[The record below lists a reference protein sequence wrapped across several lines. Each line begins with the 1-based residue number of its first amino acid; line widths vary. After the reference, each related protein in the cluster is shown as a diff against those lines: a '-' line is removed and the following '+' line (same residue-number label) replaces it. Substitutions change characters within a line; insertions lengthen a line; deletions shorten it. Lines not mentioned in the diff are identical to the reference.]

1 MKLKHISSLFLVLF
15 IFSITAFGQ
24 VEDEEVQMFE
34 FGKSRGLTAKSH
46 DFGVIKDVK
55 AEHQITIKNTGKSDL
70 KVGEIFI
77 PKGVGVTV
85 LERTIKP
92 GKSGKIVVTID
103 PKYMKSG
110 QFQRKVVVTTHTI
123 NQNGT
128 KVSKTKSFGFKG
140 QVL

>member
-1 MKLKHISSLFLVLF
+1 MKFKHISSLFLFLF
-15 IFSITAFGQ
+15 VFSVVGFSQ
-24 VEDEEVQMFE
+24 VEDEEVQMFS
-34 FGKSRGLTAKSH
+34 FGNTRSLSAQSY
-46 DFGVIKDVK
+46 DFGVIKDMKV
-55 AEHQITIKNTGKSDL
+55 EHRITIKNTGKSDL

-85 LERTIKP
+85 LDQTIKP
-92 GKSGKIVVTID
+92 GQKGVIVVTVD

-110 QFQRKVVVTTHTI
+110 QFQKKVVVTTHTMS
-123 NQNGT
+123 QNGT

>member
-1 MKLKHISSLFLVLF
+1 MKFKHISSLFLFLF
-15 IFSITAFGQ
+15 VFSIVGFSQ
-24 VEDEEVQMFE
+24 VEDEEVQMFS
-34 FGKSRGLTAKSH
+34 FGNTRSLSAQSY
-46 DFGVIKDVK
+46 DFGVIRDVK
-55 AEHQITIKNTGKSDL
+55 VEHKITIKNTGKSDL

-85 LERTIKP
+85 LNRVIKP
-92 GKSGKIVVTID
+92 GQKGVIVVTVD

-110 QFQRKVVVTTHTI
+110 QFQKKVVVTTHTM
-123 NQNGT
+123 NSNGT

>member
-1 MKLKHISSLFLVLF
+1 MKLKHISSLLLFLF
-15 IFSITAFGQ
+15 IFAITGFSQ
-24 VEDEEVQMFE
+24 VEDEEVQMFS
-34 FGKSRGLTAKSH
+34 FGKSRGLSAQAH

-55 AEHQITIKNTGKSDL
+55 AEHKLTIKNTGKTDL

-77 PKGVGVTV
+77 PQGIGVTV
-85 LERTIKP
+85 LDRTIKP
-92 GKSGKIVVTID
+92 GQKGFIVVTVD

-110 QFQRKVVVTTHTI
+110 QFQKKISITTHTI

-128 KVSKTKSFGFKG
+128 KVSRTKYFGFKG